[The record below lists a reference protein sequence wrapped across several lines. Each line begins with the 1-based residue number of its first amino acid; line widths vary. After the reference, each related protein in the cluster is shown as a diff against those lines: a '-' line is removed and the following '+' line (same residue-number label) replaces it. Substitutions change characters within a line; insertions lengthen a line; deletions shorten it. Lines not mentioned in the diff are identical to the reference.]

1 MNENRPSIE
10 GSAPLRLRSHSI
22 HIENRELMSI
32 TGVKDVMSFNENE
45 IVLMSDGGG
54 LTIDGNDLHITK
66 LNLDD
71 GQVVIEGQVVAVE
84 YDDMPVQRVSLFS
97 RMFR

>member
-71 GQVVIEGQVVAVE
+71 GQVVAVE
-84 YDDMPVQRVSLFS
+84 YDDMPAQRGSLFS

>member
-1 MNENRPSIE
+1 
-10 GSAPLRLRSHSI
+10 
-22 HIENRELMSI
+22 MSI

-84 YDDMPVQRVSLFS
+84 YDDMPAQRGSLFS